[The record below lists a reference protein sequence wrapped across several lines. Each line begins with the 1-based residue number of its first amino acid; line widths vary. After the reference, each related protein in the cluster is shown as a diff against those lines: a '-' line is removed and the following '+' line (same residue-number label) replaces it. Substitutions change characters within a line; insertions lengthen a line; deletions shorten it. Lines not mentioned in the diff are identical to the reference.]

1 MLDQKTTNL
10 KKKKIATTCTEE
22 REGGENRFEKSAEE
36 HLF

>member
-10 KKKKIATTCTEE
+10 KKIATTCTEE
-22 REGGENRFEKSAEE
+22 REGGGENRFEKSAEE